1 MTDILLKSLELS
13 RKGEEIPITDS
24 LLAEYADYLVD
35 MKNELIRFYEERP
48 MLLKGEE
55 VTINAIGWYGEKTIH
70 ISNGIELLANALDR
84 EVMTRPHD
92 ATYKIKKYFMY
103 RTYMFFELAEVK
115 DA

>member
-13 RKGEEIPITDS
+13 KKGEEIPITDS
-24 LLAEYADYLVD
+24 LLAEYADYAVD

-70 ISNGIELLANALDR
+70 IAHGLDLIAKALER
-84 EVMTRPHD
+84 EVITRPHD
-92 ATYKIKKYFMY
+92 AEYNKKYFMY
-103 RTYMFFELAEVK
+103 RTYMFFELVEVE

>member
-55 VTINAIGWYGEKTIH
+55 VTINAIGWYGEKKIH
-70 ISNGIELLANALDR
+70 IGNGLDNIAKALER
-84 EVMTRPHD
+84 EVITHPHD
-92 ATYKIKKYFMY
+92 EKYNKKYFMY
-103 RTYMFFELAEVK
+103 RTYMFFELVEVEN
-115 DA
+115 A